1 MKNLPVRHYL
11 DIYRTR
17 KEMQDKGITK
27 PGKQMKKCTTSF
39 VTQLKGMP
47 LDEEIMLKGNSFF
60 DSKGKLIM
68 KMPD

>member
-1 MKNLPVRHYL
+1 
-11 DIYRTR
+11 
-17 KEMQDKGITK
+17 
-27 PGKQMKKCTTSF
+27 MKKCTTSF